1 MFDISNNIIT
11 LNRGDTFSLDV
22 NVNIG
27 TTWDPTTYI
36 LEEGDKLYFALMEPN
51 QPFECALIRK
61 VFTKDDQDEDGCV
74 IMNFK
79 SEDTEFLLPG
89 LYYYTIKLSRE
100 DDTIVDTIVTK
111 TKFTILD

>member
-11 LNRGDTFSLDV
+11 LSRGDTFSLDV
-22 NVNIG
+22 LVNLG
-27 TTWDPTTYI
+27 TTWDPTIYA
-36 LEEGDKLYFALMEPN
+36 LDEGDKLYFALMEPN
-51 QPFECALIRK
+51 QPFEHALIRK
-61 VFTKDDQDEDGCV
+61 VFTKDDQDEDGF
-74 IMNFK
+74 ILMNFK